1 MRNNKK
7 LKFKKK
13 LFFGVD
19 EIDVLKKFKAL
30 NEQYKNMLIFQ
41 KESYEETINTLNERI
56 RQLENKTR

>member
-13 LFFGVD
+13 LFCGVD